1 MDNQNLFVNG
11 LSDIDNVGMHYQHQY
26 IQDLSLIHEQFVDLW
41 FKNISYFEWSMGK
54 LPAENI
60 KFIDGLNFFEC
71 CFLQNE
77 LDNMADIVTEY
88 SADEVGKPKDVYT
101 VEFDMSAQVS
111 AYMHYIDERLE
122 HLQTNHFLVNNFNGY
137 PPSYSPDANC

>member
-1 MDNQNLFVNG
+1 MDNQNLYFNG
-11 LSDIDNVGMHYQHQY
+11 LSEFDRAGMNYQNQY
-26 IQDLSLIHEQFVDLW
+26 LQDLSLIHEQFVDLW

-71 CFLQNE
+71 CFLQSE
-77 LDNMADIVTEY
+77 LDTMADIVSEY
-88 SADEVGKPKDVYT
+88 SSEEVGKPKDVYT

-122 HLQTNHFLVNNFNGY
+122 QLKMNHSLFNNFNGY
-137 PPSYSPDANC
+137 SYPYSPEINC

>member
-1 MDNQNLFVNG
+1 MDNQNLYITG
-11 LSDIDNVGMHYQHQY
+11 LNELDIPGMNYQNQLLK
-26 IQDLSLIHEQFVDLW
+26 DLSLIHEQFVDLW

-77 LDNMADIVTEY
+77 LDTMADIVTEY
-88 SADEVGKPKDVYT
+88 SAEEAGKPKDVYT

-111 AYMHYIDERLE
+111 AYMLYIDERLE
-122 HLQTNHFLVNNFNGY
+122 HLQMNHFLFNNYNGY
-137 PPSYSPDANC
+137 SRPYSSDVNC

>member
-1 MDNQNLFVNG
+1 MDNQNLYLNGVNEF
-11 LSDIDNVGMHYQHQY
+11 DAIGMNYQNQY
-26 IQDLSLIHEQFVDLW
+26 LKDLSLIHEQFVDLW

-54 LPAENI
+54 LPSENI

-71 CFLQNE
+71 CFLQCE
-77 LDNMADIVTEY
+77 LDSMADIVSEY
-88 SADEVGKPKDVYT
+88 SAEEAGKPKDVYT

-122 HLQTNHFLVNNFNGY
+122 HLKTPHFFFTNFNGY
-137 PPSYSPDANC
+137 SHPFTPDI

>member
-1 MDNQNLFVNG
+1 MDNQNLYVNG
-11 LSDIDNVGMHYQHQY
+11 LSEYDKAGMNYQNQY
-26 IQDLSLIHEQFVDLW
+26 LRDLSIIHEQFVDLW

-54 LPAENI
+54 LPTENI

-77 LDNMADIVTEY
+77 LDNMADIVSEY
-88 SADEVGKPKDVYT
+88 SAEEIGKPKDVYT

-111 AYMHYIDERLE
+111 AYMQYLDERLD
-122 HLQTNHFLVNNFNGY
+122 HLKTHSFLFNNFNGY
-137 PPSYSPDANC
+137 SRPYTSEVED